1 MSLFNNIKW
10 VGFSQLAKI
19 LSQVVTIF
27 YLTRVISPNEYG
39 LLAMTAIVMNLATIF
54 SDMGTA
60 SAVIQK
66 QNITLSF
73 YNLIYKINIFIG
85 FFVCAVILLFSPL
98 VVGYFERSELYNL
111 LFMLSIIFPITAL
124 GIVHRAKLEKDQ
136 NFKKLAKIEVFSSL
150 IGLIV
155 AIVMANLEY
164 GVYSIVTQM
173 IVIAALIS
181 IFCRFLSG
189 LKLTI
194 LGSYER
200 NDLKHIYH
208 FSGNL
213 LGFNLINYFSR
224 NLDVILIGKYFS
236 STVLGAYSIAYRI
249 MLFPVQSM
257 TFVVSRA
264 LLPHISHDLSN
275 SETIRDNYF
284 NCIFIIAM
292 LTAPLMLG
300 ISALSND
307 FVVIFFKEA
316 WSDVAIILCWLA
328 PSAIIQAILST
339 TGAVFTAYQR
349 TNWLFWL
356 GCIGALLYS
365 FSFIIGVQYD
375 IEFFVKMYLLA
386 NILNFFPVMYLVG
399 KILNFSLKDVGL
411 VIYKTLIPA
420 LLMFLILHILN
431 SYLEKI
437 TFINFLIK
445 FIIGLIAY
453 IIPLCIL
460 NPNLVKR
467 YFKK

>member
-27 YLTRVISPNEYG
+27 YLTRVISPNEYS

-275 SETIRDNYF
+275 SETIKDNYF

-431 SYLEKI
+431 LYLEEI

-460 NPNLVKR
+460 NSNLVKR

>member
-1 MSLFNNIKW
+1 MSLLNNIKW
-10 VGFSQLAKI
+10 VGLSQLAKV

-85 FFVCAVILLFSPL
+85 FFVCAVILLVSPL

-111 LFMLSIIFPITAL
+111 LFMLSIIFPITGL

-136 NFKKLAKIEVFSSL
+136 NFKKLAKIEVFSSMV
-150 IGLIV
+150 GLIV
-155 AIVMANLEY
+155 AIVMANLEF
-164 GVYSIVTQM
+164 GIYSIVTQM

-194 LGSYER
+194 FGSYER

-213 LGFNLINYFSR
+213 LSFNLINYFSR

-236 STVLGAYSIAYRI
+236 PTVLGAYSIAYRI

-275 SETIRDNYF
+275 SEAIRDNYF

-307 FVVIFFKEA
+307 FVELFFKED
-316 WSDVAIILCWLA
+316 WNDVAIILCWLA

-411 VIYKTLIPA
+411 VINKTLVPA

-453 IIPLCIL
+453 IIPLCIF
-460 NPNLVKR
+460 NPNLVKK